1 MDGRCIL
8 KVDATGFPDYWGEE
22 KERRLEMTSRT
33 LVWADGF
40 CGVR

>member
-22 KERRLEMTSRT
+22 KEELGDDS
-33 LVWADGF
+33 
-40 CGVR
+40 